1 MRIHRFCDQ
10 TDIEYN
16 PGFPICRLY
25 WGSQID
31 DVMRGNNGNLRM
43 SGFIKLL
50 NLKHPPESKKLLNAR
65 ISSSAL
71 FSIYSK
77 YSVSQKTNPKR
88 KTGNKIIT
96 LIDPFKRWL
105 EIK

>member
-10 TDIEYN
+10 RDIEYN
-16 PGFPICRLY
+16 PGFPSCHLY

-50 NLKHPPESKKLLNAR
+50 NLKRPPESSKLLNAR

-77 YSVSQKTNPKR
+77 YKQCITEDKAKVKDR
-88 KTGNKIIT
+88 KQDNNSNRPI
-96 LIDPFKRWL
+96 
-105 EIK
+105 